1 MAVLEVGLDLGTR
14 TLIERKYYE
23 SGSGVGLDSE
33 LRAGFLS
40 ALESFTNEVFGD
52 DINVVSLASFKLVC
66 YCDLIALPSEDNSNN
81 QPLLSYA
88 IIEKETDAE
97 IVKKQLQEINSH
109 FLNRYSLNDIFSK
122 KPKYFTNFVKRMD
135 DILGDLKLKTEDRF
149 RSIF

>member
-1 MAVLEVGLDLGTR
+1 MAILEVGINLGIR
-14 TLIERKYYE
+14 NLIEIKYY
-23 SGSGVGLDSE
+23 SSSDNLLDPN

-66 YCDLIALPSEDNSNN
+66 YCDLVALPNDPSNS

-97 IVKKQLQEINSH
+97 IVKKLLSQLNSH

-122 KPKYFTNFVKRMD
+122 KDKYFKVFADRINA
-135 DILGDLKLKTEDRF
+135 ILGDLRLKTEDRF